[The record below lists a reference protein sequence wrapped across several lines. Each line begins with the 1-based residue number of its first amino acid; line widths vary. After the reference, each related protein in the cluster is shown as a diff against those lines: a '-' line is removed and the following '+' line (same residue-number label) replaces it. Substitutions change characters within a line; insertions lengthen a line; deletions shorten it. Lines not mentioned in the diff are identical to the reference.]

1 MGKYKM
7 FISHSSKDSNAVN
20 AFIGFLLKIGM
31 SEKNIVCTSVAGT
44 HISIRQDIYQYL
56 NNLLSNEKV
65 YAIFFLSDNYY
76 TSPVCLNEMGGSLA
90 EKINIFEFFTSRI
103 FI

>member
-1 MGKYKM
+1 MMGKYKM

-44 HISIRQDIYQYL
+44 HY
-56 NNLLSNEKV
+56 N
-65 YAIFFLSDNYY
+65 
-76 TSPVCLNEMGGSLA
+76 GSVVKT
-90 EKINIFEFFTSRI
+90 KI
-103 FI
+103 

>member
-20 AFIGFLLKIGM
+20 EFIGFLLKIGM